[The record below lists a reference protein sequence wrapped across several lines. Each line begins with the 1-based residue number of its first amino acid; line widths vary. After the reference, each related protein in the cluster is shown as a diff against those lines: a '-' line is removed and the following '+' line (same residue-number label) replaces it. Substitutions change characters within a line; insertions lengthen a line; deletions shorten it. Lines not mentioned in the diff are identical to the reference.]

1 MKPNIKDL
9 SKEQFTSYL
18 KERGQP
24 AYRAA
29 QVWQWLYQK
38 RAVSFDEMS
47 NLSGELRR
55 QLAADFT
62 ISHPRIA
69 RQSESRDGTVKFLFE
84 LADGETIES
93 VLIPETK
100 RLTLCISTQ
109 VGCGFGCAFCATALL
124 GLKRNLRASEIVDQ
138 VLEVSRTLDPHPSLS
153 LEGRGQEG
161 RSLDGRG
168 QGRGISYGVAERRIT
183 HVVLMGMGEPLAN
196 YAQTLKA
203 LEALSNAAWGVGIS
217 PRRITLSTV
226 GLVPQIKKLME
237 ETRVNLA
244 ISLHAATD
252 KLRGEL
258 MPVNRKYSLRQLM
271 DCCRALPIPRRKRIT
286 FEYVLL
292 KGVNDSEADARELCR
307 LLSGIRC
314 KVNVIPFNPH
324 PGSSFERPTES
335 DIIRFGEILQQQGFQ
350 VNVRRARGDDIQAA
364 CGQLRGMG
372 SASVSSE
379 RWRAGATPHSVP
391 LTPH

>member
-1 MKPNIKDL
+1 MQPNVKDL

-18 KERGQP
+18 REHNQP
-24 AYRAA
+24 SYRAA

-38 RAVSFDEMS
+38 HAVSFDEMS
-47 NLSGELRR
+47 NLSAELRA
-55 QLAADFT
+55 QLEREFS
-62 ISHPRIA
+62 ISRLHVA
-69 RQSESRDGTVKFLFE
+69 RQSESRDGTTKFLFE

-93 VLIPETK
+93 VLIPEK
-100 RLTLCISTQ
+100 DRLTLCVSTQ
-109 VGCGFGCAFCATALL
+109 AGCGFGCAFCATALM

-138 VLEVSRTLDPHPSLS
+138 VLEASRA
-153 LEGRGQEG
+153 LEG
-161 RSLDGRG
+161 
-168 QGRGISYGVAERRIT
+168 ERRIT
-183 HVVLMGMGEPLAN
+183 HIVLMGMGEPLAN
-196 YAQTLKA
+196 YEQTLIA
-203 LEALSNAAWGVGIS
+203 LEVLTNATWGIGIS

-252 KLRGEL
+252 ELRGKL

-292 KGVNDSEADARELCR
+292 RGINDSAEDAQQLCQ
-307 LLSGIRC
+307 LLQGIRC

-324 PGSSFERPTES
+324 PGSGFEPPVPS
-335 DIIRFGEILQQQGFQ
+335 AIARFGEILQDHGLQ
-350 VNVRRARGDDIQAA
+350 VNVRRPRGDDIQAA
-364 CGQLRGMG
+364 CGQLQGEQGTKDEDGRRKNEIHP
-372 SASVSSE
+372 SSFILH
-379 RWRAGATPHSVP
+379 P
-391 LTPH
+391 